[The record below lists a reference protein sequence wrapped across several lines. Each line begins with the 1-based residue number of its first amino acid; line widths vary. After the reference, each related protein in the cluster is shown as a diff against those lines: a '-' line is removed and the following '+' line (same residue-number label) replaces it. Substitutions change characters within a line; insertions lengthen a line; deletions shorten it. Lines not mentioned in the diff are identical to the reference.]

1 MLLTRLSDNLCAS
14 KYTLQK
20 VKKTMNTKTIQRI
33 MSLLLI
39 ITLTALA
46 APAQGRR
53 TNQPPRRVASNV
65 QSDAQ
70 RFIDAYTKEYVRLR
84 YASSLAEWESNT
96 RIVAGDETNAKRTN
110 AANLALSDFTGST
123 ANVSQAQK
131 FLAARKSLTT
141 LQVRQLEKILYNA
154 GDNPESAK
162 AIVKERIAAET
173 RQNEKLYGYTFVI
186 DGKPV
191 TPNEIDRILTDSNDL
206 EMRRK
211 AWLASKEVGKE
222 LKDGLADLQRLRNAV
237 VAPLGY
243 KSFNAY
249 QVADYGMSV
258 DEMQQTLDGINRE
271 LRPLYR
277 ELHTWAR
284 YELAKRYN
292 QPVPD
297 QLPADWLPNRWA
309 QYWDGLVKVEGL
321 DIDPELKQKSPEW
334 ITRQAEDFY
343 VSLGF
348 PNLPKSFYERSSLYP
363 LPADSPY
370 KKNTHASAWHL
381 DLNQDIRSLMSV
393 ETNSDWYETA
403 HHELGHIYYYVAYTN
418 PQVPP
423 LMRSGANRAYHEAI
437 GTMMGLASTQKPFLV
452 GRGLASN
459 DVKTDEMNALMK
471 EALHYVVY
479 MPFAAGTMS
488 KFESDLYDA
497 RLPKNEYNRRW
508 WELVGKYQGVV
519 PPVARGEAYAD
530 AATKTHINDDPAQY
544 YDYALSV
551 VLLFQLHDHIA
562 RNILKQNPRATNYY
576 GNKQVGAFLKTIMQP
591 GASRDWRV
599 VLKEATGEDF
609 SAKAMLRY
617 FEPLMSY
624 LKEQNKGRKYTLAEL

>member
-1 MLLTRLSDNLCAS
+1 MNNKHT
-14 KYTLQK
+14 KY
-20 VKKTMNTKTIQRI
+20 VI
-33 MSLLLI
+33 SLLLI
-39 ITLTALA
+39 ITLITLA
-46 APAQGRR
+46 APVNGQTRR
-53 TNQPPRRVASNV
+53 GTAARSSNASQNRV
-65 QSDAQ
+65 QS
-70 RFIDAYTKEYVRLR
+70 FIDTYTKEYLRLR

-123 ANVSQAQK
+123 RNVNQAQTLLK
-131 FLAARKSLTT
+131 SRASLTP
-141 LQVRQLEKILYNA
+141 LQVRQLERIVYLA
-154 GDNPESAK
+154 GDNPEAAK
-162 AIVKERIAAET
+162 AVVKERIAAEIK
-173 RQNEKLYGYTFVI
+173 QNEKLYGYTFKI
-186 DGKPV
+186 DGKAV
-191 TPNEIDRILTDSNDL
+191 TPNEIDKILVNSNDL
-206 EMRRK
+206 ALRRK
-211 AWLASKEVGKE
+211 AWTASKEVGRE

-249 QVADYGMSV
+249 QVADYGMTT
-258 DEMQQTLDGINRE
+258 DEMNRLLDDINRE

-284 YELAKRYN
+284 YELAKKYN
-292 QPVPD
+292 AEVPD

-321 DIDPELKQKSPEW
+321 DITLRLKEKSPEW

-348 PNLPKSFYERSSLYP
+348 PALPKSFYERSSLYP
-363 LPADSPY
+363 LPADAKY

-381 DLNQDIRSLMSV
+381 DLDKDIRSLMSV

-418 PQVPP
+418 KDVPP
-423 LMRSGANRAYHEAI
+423 LLRAGANRAYHEAV

-452 GRGLASN
+452 GRGLAS
-459 DVKTDEMNALMK
+459 DDAKTDEIQALMK

-479 MPFAAGTMS
+479 MPFAAGTMP
-488 KFESDLYDA
+488 KYESDLYDA
-497 RLPKNEYNRRW
+497 RLSKNEYNRRW
-508 WELVGKYQGVV
+508 WQLARKYQGII
-519 PPVARGEAYAD
+519 PPTTRGEEYAD

-576 GNKQVGAFLKTIMQP
+576 GNEQVGDFLKTIMSP
-591 GASRDWRV
+591 GASRDWRI
-599 VLKEATGEDF
+599 VLREATGEDF

>member
-1 MLLTRLSDNLCAS
+1 MKYATRKHTRRIISLTLIFTLS
-14 KYTLQK
+14 
-20 VKKTMNTKTIQRI
+20 
-33 MSLLLI
+33 
-39 ITLTALA
+39 ALA
-46 APAQGRR
+46 AAAAVVAPINAQTARR
-53 TNQPPRRVASNV
+53 KVAARSND
-65 QSDAQ
+65 SAQ
-70 RFIDAYTKEYVRLR
+70 LQAQKFIDAYTKEYLRLR
-84 YASSLAEWESNT
+84 YAASLAEWESNT
-96 RIVAGDETNAKRTN
+96 RIIPGDESNAKRTN
-110 AANLALSDFTGST
+110 AASLALSDFTGSS
-123 ANVSQAQK
+123 ANVNQAKRLLEARAQLTPLQAQ
-131 FLAARKSLTT
+131 
-141 LQVRQLEKILYNA
+141 QLEKILYNA

-162 AIVKERIAAET
+162 AIVKQRIAAET
-173 RQNEKLYGYTFVI
+173 KQGEKLYGYTFKI
-186 DGKPV
+186 DGKAV
-191 TPNEIDRILTDSNDL
+191 TPNEIDDILANSTDL
-206 EMRRK
+206 AARRK

-222 LKDGLADLQRLRNAV
+222 LKDGLSDLQRLRNAV

-249 QVADYGMSV
+249 QVADYRMTV
-258 DEMQQTLDGINRE
+258 DEMNRTLDDINRE

-284 YELAKRYN
+284 YELAKKYN

-297 QLPADWLPNRWA
+297 QLPADWLPNRWG

-321 DIDPELKQKSPEW
+321 DITPQLKTKDPEW
-334 ITRQAEDFY
+334 IVRQAEDFY

-348 PNLPKSFYERSSLYP
+348 PKLPASFYERSSLYP
-363 LPADSPY
+363 LAADSPY

-381 DLNQDIRSLMSV
+381 DLDKDIRSLMSV
-393 ETNSDWYETA
+393 ETNADWYETA
-403 HHELGHIYYYVAYTN
+403 HHELGHIYYYLAYTN
-418 PQVPP
+418 PDVPP
-423 LMRSGANRAYHEAI
+423 LLRSGANRAYHEAI

-452 GRGLASN
+452 ERGLASQ
-459 DVKTDEMNALMK
+459 DAKTDEIQALMK

-497 RLPKNEYNRRW
+497 RLPKNQYNKDW
-508 WELVGKYQGVV
+508 WQLTRKYQGIV
-519 PPVARGEAYAD
+519 PPVARGEEYCD

-544 YDYALSV
+544 YDYALSN

-562 RNILKQNPRATNYY
+562 RNILHQNPHATNYY
-576 GNKQVGAFLKTIMQP
+576 GNKQVGDFLKTIMSP

-599 VLKEATGEDF
+599 VLKEATGEEF

-617 FEPLMSY
+617 FEPLMTY